1 MSHRGFSFDKLK
13 SKVTG
18 RRSSESSIFELGK
31 SKSGERRNS
40 VSNPMIIIE
49 ESAHEKGRTG
59 SVGVRSGRRGSQ
71 SMSVMSG
78 IPTDRARSISTG
90 RNVSKKQTKE
100 LIKQET
106 ALVILKKLL
115 HVLLDLGLQQ
125 PIPLNTTNNSL
136 TGPASKSVKAYV
148 ANTHDCI
155 YLSPASSAS
164 FTYEDVENGGIPQ
177 DHIDNEVLDLS
188 APNRSYDGIP
198 DNEDP
203 SLREA
208 LNSLDSHSEES
219 PLEGMEPPE
228 RLRKKM
234 ESFNSPNYL
243 CTKIDS
249 ESPIPH
255 TFAVII
261 ELKKETMIKDVNFE
275 FQSVTNILWPTC
287 DPYNKS
293 FVKEKFKIGYM
304 EWLANMSDAF
314 FYINTSNSNDVKT
327 KKVTPEK
334 LADITRNYKLI
345 SVRDLADGTDIYNNK
360 NISRKSSAQFDRD
373 EMDENQHAQST
384 SSNNGDICKEGIYVF
399 LLPILLPGHIPPS
412 ITTINGSLA
421 HVLNVNINKVSAKL
435 NRKVKVTS
443 SYNLPMVR
451 TPPLHAN
458 SIADKPIYVDRVW
471 NDSLHYI
478 ITFPKKY
485 VSLGSEHSINVKL
498 IPLVKDVVIKRIK
511 FNISERITYVSKS
524 LSKEYDYDG
533 DDPFHVNALNNDK
546 IRERLISVCEL
557 KTKNKSSNSN
567 SEPYKEEFI
576 KCPDNNLL
584 FSCYELQLSDEDI
597 ENLNLDDPLS
607 KPPNNETR
615 DLLIASP
622 LAVNVAL
629 PFLTTRSDKTIL
641 TSSLNDDTSNFEIGS
656 NPTSRKASIAVNDP
670 SSPPF
675 TTPSSPIIGTL
686 ETNLTHN
693 NDFNGNQNES
703 LNEIITPNTSAFMS
717 EESHNYL
724 KENIQQG
731 YTTISKALYPDSNF
745 RHIQIHHRLQVCFR
759 ISKPDPKDNFKM
771 HHYEVVVDTPLVL
784 LSAKCNDDSIQLPK
798 YDEIG
803 LPKGYEQNTGG
814 NTKPSIPFRTPN
826 YENNGV
832 SIRPLNDDS
841 ELLPS
846 FEEAIS
852 APTSPITR
860 SISLGE
866 DQISRIPSIIP
877 DEPAPAYE
885 REMSAPCESRNVFNI
900 DSIVDGANSTGT
912 NLRRSAIRSSLVN
925 SFAPSNSTN
934 YLGNNDLGS
943 DVLSTTKLEADDPSS
958 NGGNL
963 ATPGTPGSYDNI
975 STTPTSSS
983 NSTNFSGSSG
993 VSAASASEDSMMYA
1007 NDMDNQTVPD
1017 TSGTETSQTDASG
1030 PYKESKVDNAS
1041 GESNSS
1047 YCGILP
1053 LNAPPTLNMNQSS
1066 THSPINPHYDKL
1078 NNVGVSN
1085 DQVSVF
1091 TNFNFDQ
1098 KLPLLENSS
1107 VDDVN
1112 SNVQSSTKHSNEVE
1126 NNATSYYDK
1135 QKRSSEN
1142 LAMIMD
1148 MNKAQD
1154 IYRAV

>member
-18 RRSSESSIFELGK
+18 RRSSESSIFEIGK

-59 SVGVRSGRRGSQ
+59 SVGVGSGRHGSQ

-78 IPTDRARSISTG
+78 GPTDRARSISTG
-90 RNVSKKQTKE
+90 RTVSKKQTKE

-106 ALVILKKLL
+106 ALVILKKML
-115 HVLLDLGLQQ
+115 HVLLELGLQQ

-136 TGPASKSVKAYV
+136 SGLASKSAKVYV
-148 ANTHDCI
+148 ANTNDCI

-177 DHIDNEVLDLS
+177 DRIDNEVLDLN
-188 APNRSYDGIP
+188 AANRNYEGNPAD
-198 DNEDP
+198 ED
-203 SLREA
+203 SG
-208 LNSLDSHSEES
+208 NSLISLDPHGNET
-219 PLEGMEPPE
+219 PVGGTEPPE

-249 ESPIPH
+249 DSPIPH

-261 ELKKETMIKDVNFE
+261 ELKKETIVKDVNFE

-304 EWLANMSDAF
+304 EWLAKMSDAF

-345 SVRDLADGTDIYNNK
+345 SVRDLADGTDIYNGK
-360 NISRKSSAQFDRD
+360 GLSRKSSVQFDRD
-373 EMDENQHAQST
+373 EVDDNQHTQSA
-384 SSNNGDICKEGIYVF
+384 SGGNNDLCKEGIYVF
-399 LLPILLPGHIPPS
+399 LLPILLPEHIPPS

-421 HVLNVNINKVSAKL
+421 HILNVGVNKVSAKL
-435 NRKVKVTS
+435 NRKVKVTA

-533 DDPFHVNALNNDK
+533 DDPFHVNAANNDR
-546 IRERLISVCEL
+546 IRERIISVCEL
-557 KTKNKSSNSN
+557 KTKNKSSSSN

-584 FSCYELQLSDEDI
+584 FSCYEQQLSDEDI

-607 KPPNNETR
+607 KPPNSDSR

-641 TSSLNDDTSNFEIGS
+641 TSSINEDTYSSENGS
-656 NPTSRKASIAVNDP
+656 NSASRKASIVANDP

-693 NDFNGNQNES
+693 NDFNVTRNETQ
-703 LNEIITPNTSAFMS
+703 NEIITPDASAFMT
-717 EESHNYL
+717 EESHNHL

-731 YTTISKALYPDSNF
+731 YTTVLKALYPDSNF
-745 RHIQIHHRLQVCFR
+745 RHIQVHHRLQVCFR

-798 YDEIG
+798 YDEID
-803 LPKGYEQNTGG
+803 LPMGQAQSMGG
-814 NTKPSIPFRTPN
+814 NNEPSIPFRTPN

-832 SIRPLNDDS
+832 SIRPLTDDS
-841 ELLPS
+841 EVLPS
-846 FEEAIS
+846 FEEATS

-860 SISLGE
+860 SISLGD

-885 REMSAPCESRNVFNI
+885 REMSTPSDAQNVYNI
-900 DSIVDGANSTGT
+900 DSIVDGANSPNT
-912 NLRRSAIRSSLVN
+912 NLRRSAIRYSLVN
-925 SFAPSNSTN
+925 SFAPSNSN
-934 YLGNNDLGS
+934 NDLGNNDLGNNDLGS
-943 DVLSTTKLEADDPSS
+943 DVLASSKLESDVPPND
-958 NGGNL
+958 GGNL
-963 ATPGTPGSYDNI
+963 LMTRTRGSYDNI

-983 NSTNFSGSSG
+983 NGTNFSGSSG
-993 VSAASASEDSMMYA
+993 ISATSGDSIMYA
-1007 NDMDNQTVPD
+1007 NEMDNQTVPD
-1017 TSGTETSQTDASG
+1017 TSGTETSQTDASNI
-1030 PYKESKVDNAS
+1030 YNESQIANASVESNARRASLEAKLKVDETS
-1041 GESNSS
+1041 TR
-1047 YCGILP
+1047 
-1053 LNAPPTLNMNQSS
+1053 PPIQP
-1066 THSPINPHYDKL
+1066 HSDKL
-1078 NNVGVSN
+1078 NNTGISN
-1085 DQVSVF
+1085 DQVSVL
-1091 TNFNFDQ
+1091 TNFNYDQ
-1098 KLPLLENSS
+1098 RLPLLENSS

-1112 SNVQSSTKHSNEVE
+1112 SNAQTSITHSNEVS
-1126 NNATSYYDK
+1126 NNTTGIHDK

-1142 LAMIMD
+1142 LTMIME

>member
-59 SVGVRSGRRGSQ
+59 GVGVRNGRHGSQ

-90 RNVSKKQTKE
+90 RNVSKKQAKE

-136 TGPASKSVKAYV
+136 SGPVSKSAKVYV
-148 ANTHDCI
+148 ANTHDCL

-177 DHIDNEVLDLS
+177 DHIDSEVLDFS
-188 APNRSYDGIP
+188 AADINHEGDP
-198 DNEDP
+198 ED
-203 SLREA
+203 EA
-208 LNSLDSHSEES
+208 PVTRNTLISLDSHGDE
-219 PLEGMEPPE
+219 PPIEGMEPPE

-261 ELKKETMIKDVNFE
+261 ELKKETTIKDVNFE

-304 EWLANMSDAF
+304 EWLAKMSDAF

-327 KKVTPEK
+327 KEVTPEK

-345 SVRDLADGTDIYNNK
+345 SVRDLADGTDMYNNK
-360 NISRKSSAQFDRD
+360 NISRKSSVQFDRD
-373 EMDENQHAQST
+373 ELDDNQHAQST
-384 SSNNGDICKEGIYVF
+384 SSSNGDVYKEGIYVF

-412 ITTINGSLA
+412 ITTLNGSLA
-421 HVLNVNINKVSAKL
+421 HILNVNINKVSAKL
-435 NRKVKVTS
+435 NRKVKVTAL
-443 SYNLPMVR
+443 YNLPMVR

-533 DDPFHVNALNNDK
+533 DDPFHVNAANNDK

-584 FSCYELQLSDEDI
+584 FSCYEQQLSDEDI

-607 KPPNNETR
+607 KPPSSETR

-629 PFLTTRSDKTIL
+629 PFLTTRGDKTIL
-641 TSSLNDDTSNFEIGS
+641 TSSLNDDTYCCDNAS

-693 NDFNGNQNES
+693 NDFNHNQNEA
-703 LNEIITPNTSAFMS
+703 LNDIITPNASAFMS

-731 YTTISKALYPDSNF
+731 YTTVSKALYPDSNF

-798 YDEIG
+798 YDEID
-803 LPKGYEQNTGG
+803 LPRGHEQKTGES
-814 NTKPSIPFRTPN
+814 TKPSIPFRTPN

-832 SIRPLNDDS
+832 SIKPLNDDT

-852 APTSPITR
+852 TPTSPITR

-885 REMSAPCESRNVFNI
+885 REMSASYEPHNVFNI
-900 DSIVDGANSTGT
+900 DSIVDGANSPST

-925 SFAPSNSTN
+925 SFAPSNSN
-934 YLGNNDLGS
+934 NDLGNNDLGS
-943 DVLSTTKLEADDPSS
+943 DVLSTAKLETES
-958 NGGNL
+958 NKGETL
-963 ATPGTPGSYDNI
+963 AMPGTAGSDDNI

-983 NSTNFSGSSG
+983 NGTNFSGSSG
-993 VSAASASEDSMMYA
+993 ISAPSEDSMMYA
-1007 NDMDNQTVPD
+1007 NEMDNQTVPD
-1017 TSGTETSQTDASG
+1017 TSGTETSQTDSSN
-1030 PYKESKVDNAS
+1030 PYKESQIENES
-1041 GESNSS
+1041 RESNAS
-1047 YCGILP
+1047 YCGSLP
-1053 LNAPPTLNMNQSS
+1053 LDAPPRLNMNQS
-1066 THSPINPHYDKL
+1066 TGIPPISPHYDKL
-1078 NNVGVSN
+1078 NNVGISN
-1085 DQVSVF
+1085 DQVSVL

-1098 KLPLLENSS
+1098 RLPLLENLS

-1112 SNVQSSTKHSNEVE
+1112 SNAQSSTKHSDEVE
-1126 NNATSYYDK
+1126 NHTTGYHDK
-1135 QKRSSEN
+1135 QKRSTEN
-1142 LAMIMD
+1142 LAMIME